1 MSPDEA
7 ISYINS
13 LPVDERLRLMQQM
26 LADMEYRVARA
37 RAELAGDAQ
46 LLAELAA
53 LRSGQ
58 PDLPG
63 LDLPPPE
70 LGDYADS
77 APHDPVLGHI
87 ENEASQEN
95 GDDWDKFELPPETGG
110 QHHTVHRQRLMDA
123 AAQYEKLLKRYGYIR
138 SQPSLGELANR
149 LKADELA
156 RTKAK
161 LGSKWAEW
169 VARDQE
175 TLDRPKPH
183 AWQDWVVIGDDEG
196 EIQ

>member
-7 ISYINS
+7 ITYINS

-53 LRSGQ
+53 LRPGQ

-70 LGDYADS
+70 TDGYLETET
-77 APHDPVLGHI
+77 HDPVMVHI
-87 ENEASQEN
+87 ENEANQDSPN
-95 GDDWDKFELPPETGG
+95 DWDKFELPPETGG
-110 QHHTVHRQRLMDA
+110 QFHTVHRQRLMDA

-138 SQPSLGELANR
+138 SQPSVGELANR
-149 LKADELA
+149 LKADELE
-156 RTKAK
+156 RTKAR